1 MIDGVDLDD
10 ELDPLVLDA
19 LASSLAPTPAPASS
33 LRARL
38 LQRMSGRDRF
48 LPFLDRL
55 IALFD
60 LSEDETRRHVDT
72 MVDGGASVDDGEGGW
87 EELVPGCTFLDFDGG
102 PALGDAHAGLIRLQP
117 GAVFPAHRH
126 VGEERV
132 LMLQGRV
139 RDEHGN
145 EYRAGDLIV
154 MADGTE
160 HEITVVGD
168 QEAIYAAVVV
178 AMEFTGGD
186 DGAEAL

>member
-1 MIDGVDLDD
+1 VQIWGTGGMSHQLQG
-10 ELDPLVLDA
+10 P
-19 LASSLAPTPAPASS
+19 
-33 LRARL
+33 RAGLINREWDN
-38 LQRMSGRDRF
+38 R
-48 LPFLDRL
+48 FLDRL

-60 LSEDETRRHVDT
+60 LPEDQTRRHVDT
-72 MVDGGASVDDGEGGW
+72 LVDGAAVADDGEGW
-87 EELVPGCTFLDFDGG
+87 AELVPGCTFLDFDGG
-102 PALGDAHAGLIRLQP
+102 PALGEAHAGLIRLQP

-186 DGAEAL
+186 DEGDGL